1 MGMRVCLVVGT
12 AQVEVDRLADEAARM
27 RQRQRFEEARE
38 LYEQALDTAPN
49 HARVHY
55 ELGGMLMQMG
65 LHDEA
70 VLALSDAVAEQPH
83 IAEPRVSLGIALMQ
97 VRHTRVFECRRWW

>member
-1 MGMRVCLVVGT
+1 
-12 AQVEVDRLADEAARM
+12 M
-27 RQRQRFEEARE
+27 RQRQRFDEAQE

-49 HARVHY
+49 HARIHY

-65 LHDEA
+65 RHDEA

-97 VRHTRVFECRRWW
+97 VRDGAGRRGGRGAVVMRVRRECA